1 MSVISIDL
9 PELVSEKLNAIVKDK
24 FEMEKFVAVAVA
36 EKLGYLED
44 CAARAVLDD
53 FEKILAKIPA
63 VEPEEGDEIR

>member
-9 PELVSEKLNAIVKDK
+9 PDSVSEKLSRIVKDK

-44 CAARAVLDD
+44 RAARANLDD
-53 FEKILAKIPA
+53 FEKILAKVPA
-63 VEPEEGDEIR
+63 AEPEEHDKLQ